1 MKVTLNGQ
9 AREFEEES
17 LALPAMIE
25 LVGLGQQPV
34 LVELNGAAL
43 LAREFSET
51 VIHDGDRI
59 ELIRMVAGG

>member
-9 AREFEEES
+9 IREFEEEN

-25 LVGLGQQPV
+25 LLGLGQQPV
-34 LVELNGAAL
+34 LVELNGTAL
-43 LAREFSET
+43 LSREFTEK
-51 VIHDGDRI
+51 VIHDGDTL